1 MKKFVTK
8 ILSEQKQ
15 FALLL
20 IVPALF
26 AFTATNDYRF
36 ESIEN
41 AFSMEVYRVQEKVN
55 VRLNFAAAEKV
66 HYVKIE
72 RSPEAFSGFET
83 INYVILS
90 GQKKDVSIVKRDN
103 TPLTF
108 SGDAYY
114 RVRIMFDDEI
124 ERTFPAVRL
133 PSLAKPDIQPQT
145 DAQTSR

>member
-1 MKKFVTK
+1 MKNFVTK
-8 ILSEQKQ
+8 ILSEQKR
-15 FALLL
+15 FSLLL

-36 ESIEN
+36 ESEEN

-55 VRLNFAAAEKV
+55 VRLNFLEAQKV

-72 RSPEAFSGFET
+72 RSSEASSGFEV

-108 SGDAYY
+108 SADAYY
-114 RVRIMFDDEI
+114 RVRVMFDDEI

-133 PSLAKPDIQPQT
+133 PSLAKPEIPAQE